1 MIYGRIYTKEM
12 IALTSFGERI
22 YELRNKNNMSQ
33 GDLANKLD
41 VSRQTISKW
50 ENNMCLPETEKLV
63 QLSEIFNISIDYI
76 LKGEEKTEKEY
87 VYVKEDD
94 FQNTSAYNERII
106 RKYVGIVLAVVFSTI
121 TVALLIMGGTVLAII
136 PGAVALLGV
145 LLAKDVKHPWLSV
158 CWLAYIVSVV
168 TLPFFTVI
176 SPFMIFDPII
186 YTEGY
191 VGHLIITFGLWLILA
206 ILIVLTVR
214 AKKKGSLKINS
225 K

>member
-1 MIYGRIYTKEM
+1 MTG
-12 IALTSFGERI
+12 FGERL
-22 YELRNKNNMSQ
+22 YKLRNKNNMSQ

-76 LKGEEKTEKEY
+76 LKGEEKAEKEY
-87 VYVKEDD
+87 VYIKENDG
-94 FQNTSAYNERII
+94 QEASVYNEKVI
-106 RKYVGIVLAVVFSTI
+106 RKYVGIVLAVVFAVV
-121 TVALLIMGGTVLAII
+121 TVVLLIFGGSVLAII

-145 LLAKDVKHPWLSV
+145 LLAKNVKHPWLSV
-158 CWLAYIVSVV
+158 CWVTYIVSVV

-186 YTEGY
+186 YTNGY
-191 VGHLIITFGLWLILA
+191 VWHLLISYGLWLILA

-225 K
+225 KYN